1 MADKALSGSKL
12 LFGKWKKKPPRKLDD
27 AAKNAHDEVFEELD
41 CLKCANCCKSIS
53 PVITYKDMER
63 MAGALRMRPSDF
75 MEKYLRQDEDN
86 DFVFIQTPCP
96 FLMRDNY
103 CQVYDSRP
111 KACREYPHTDRIRFY
126 QILDLTLKNTF
137 VCPAA
142 YHVVEILKRNS
153 DIK

>member
-1 MADKALSGSKL
+1 MKYSIPDPSTLQLMADKALSGSKL

-75 MEKYLRQDEDN
+75 MEN
-86 DFVFIQTPCP
+86 
-96 FLMRDNY
+96 
-103 CQVYDSRP
+103 
-111 KACREYPHTDRIRFY
+111 
-126 QILDLTLKNTF
+126 ILDRTKTMTLFLFKLLVLF
-137 VCPAA
+137 
-142 YHVVEILKRNS
+142 
-153 DIK
+153 